1 MLMLW
6 GRRRLKLEVSSH
18 LEGGN
23 WMRGAWKGCI
33 IEVERNDQRAKSKG
47 ELKQQRNL

>member
-1 MLMLW
+1 MLW

-18 LEGGN
+18 LGGGN

-33 IEVERNDQRAKSKG
+33 IEGGTKRPEGK
-47 ELKQQRNL
+47 E